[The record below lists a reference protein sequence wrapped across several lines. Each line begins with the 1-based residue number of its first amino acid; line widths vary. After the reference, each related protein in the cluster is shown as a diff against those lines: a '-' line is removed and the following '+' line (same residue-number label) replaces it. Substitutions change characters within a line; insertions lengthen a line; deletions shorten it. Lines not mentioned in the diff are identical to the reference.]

1 MSDIIYTPPAAS
13 GGTTINPTNNFIPKR
28 SNATTFVDSVLRTT
42 GNNNNDL
49 GTFVGGNYNGFYL
62 DFTNRAYQF
71 GNVNANNQTKLV
83 INDGAQFIATANL
96 NELKGLYFEYTTQR
110 YYLGDWNNYN
120 QGTSIAI
127 DDATQ
132 NIYTLN
138 NGIAIGLN
146 LDFLNNTYSFGI
158 SGSSNF
164 YIDANNQYA
173 QITLAS
179 IQYMALDQLNGIYSF
194 GDYAGGMG
202 LEWDNG
208 NNEFV
213 LKQQG
218 LEYIVVGNST
228 AYFGQRVNFSYKIDY
243 NTSILS
249 IGDNGGVIAGSLF
262 VLDLNQDIICTQT
275 QGNRKGLLLDFANTE
290 YKFGD
295 FNGVNK
301 GNYIYIEDANNTIHF
316 YALNLDFV
324 GGNLQSGSAGGSSGQ
339 HLVLTLNGIQYKI
352 QLLNP

>member
-1 MSDIIYTPPAAS
+1 MGSGIIFNNGGGG
-13 GGTTINPTNNFIPKR
+13 GGTTINPTNLRIPVR
-28 SNATTFVDSVLRTT
+28 SNATTFIDSVLEN
-42 GNNNNDL
+42 GNNYLYSNYGGYTGL
-49 GTFVGGNYNGFYL
+49 GL
-62 DFTNRAYQF
+62 DF
-71 GNVNANNQTKLV
+71 ANFV
-83 INDGAQFIATANL
+83 S
-96 NELKGLYFEYTTQR
+96 
-110 YYLGDWNNYN
+110 YLGDWNNLIN
-120 QGTSIAI
+120 GTTLVVN
-127 DDATQ
+127 DQTN
-132 NIYTLN
+132 NIYTKW
-138 NGIAIGLN
+138 NGVVNGLN
-146 LDFLNNTYSFGI
+146 LDFAGNNY
-158 SGSSNF
+158 
-164 YIDANNQYA
+164 
-173 QITLAS
+173 L
-179 IQYMALDQLNGIYSF
+179 F

-249 IGDNGGVIAGSLF
+249 IGDNGGVLAGSLF

-316 YALNLDFV
+316 YALNLDFN
-324 GGNLQSGSAGGSSGQ
+324 GGNLQSNTSGGNSGE
-339 HLVLTLNGIQYKI
+339 HLVITLNGNPYKI
-352 QLLNP
+352 KLEFP